1 MSLNKELA
9 VTTSSAPGV
18 QLGVASPSETSAKS
32 PVLEDHVNDDHSSIL
47 TASTA
52 DSIAEAQSIH
62 QTWSRNT
69 GHFSPGDE
77 DGGQVTATTTNATQD
92 PRFELDFDD
101 EGENPQDWPMVKK
114 AMVIFFM
121 SFSTLIVVMY
131 STSYTSGIPG
141 MMRTFGIQSKTLVIL
156 GVTTY
161 LCGLALGSIILAP
174 LSEMYGRR
182 PVYLIAVAC
191 FTVLVIPCALSNNLA
206 QILVLRFFGAIAGAA
221 MISNAPGTVSDIVSD
236 DYRALAF
243 SIWSIGPMNGPVV
256 GPLVGGFVYQAL
268 GWRWTNW
275 VVMIGSAVSWFMVF
289 MIKET
294 YAPAILRAK
303 SAKRRKETNDER
315 WYSRY
320 DDKKVFWPLLRENL
334 YRPLLMSVSEP
345 ICIFWN
351 VYIALVYG
359 VLYLCFVSYPIVFGE
374 LRGWSPGLVGLGYIG
389 IGIGGCIVIASE
401 PLLRKMINSH
411 KKDPETGKPY
421 PEAMV
426 SVVCIAAVC
435 VPVGEMIFAW
445 YATPFHTTTTYTD
458 THHRT
463 CTPDVHWIAPII
475 AGIPFGAGNCG
486 VFIYASNYL
495 VHSYGIYAASALAGN
510 AVLRSA
516 MGGALPLA
524 GPKMY
529 QTLGP
534 HWSATMLA
542 LIEFAMIPI
551 PFVFYLYGHRIRE
564 KSALIRQMRE
574 DREKLDGKKRR
585 AAEKM
590 RDREDEKGELGAA
603 EKKEL
608 EV

>member
-1 MSLNKELA
+1 MTSQDVDKEIAMNHSEKERIASRPGESHLSNSSHVA
-9 VTTSSAPGV
+9 EEHEDDQSSVSSVSTS
-18 QLGVASPSETSAKS
+18 
-32 PVLEDHVNDDHSSIL
+32 H
-47 TASTA
+47 
-52 DSIAEAQSIH
+52 DSIAEVHSIH

-69 GHFSPGDE
+69 GHSWPNNKMVGI
-77 DGGQVTATTTNATQD
+77 ATVTTNATQD
-92 PRFELDFDD
+92 ARFELDFDD
-101 EGENPQDWPMVKK
+101 DGENPQDWPMIKK

-121 SFSTLIVVMY
+121 SFSTLVVVMY
-131 STSYTSGIPG
+131 STSYSSGIEG
-141 MMRTFGIQSKTLVIL
+141 MMDTFQVESKTLVIL
-156 GVTTY
+156 GITTY

-182 PVYLIAVAC
+182 PVYLIAVAA

-206 QILVLRFFGAIAGAA
+206 QILVMRFFGAIAGAA

-243 SIWSIGPMNGPVV
+243 SIWSLGPMNGPVV

-275 VVMIGSAVSWFMVF
+275 VVMIGSGVSWIMVF
-289 MIKET
+289 LIKET

-303 SAKRRKETNDER
+303 SAKKRKETDESR
-315 WYSRY
+315 WFSRY
-320 DDKKVFWPLLRENL
+320 DDKKKFWPLLRENL
-334 YRPLLMSVSEP
+334 YRPLSMAVSEP

-351 VYIALVYG
+351 LYIALVYG

-374 LRGWSPGLVGLGYIG
+374 LRGWTPGFIGLGYIG
-389 IGIGGCIVIASE
+389 IGVGGCLVIVSE
-401 PLLRKMINSH
+401 PLLRKMINAH

-426 SVVCIAAVC
+426 SVVCLAAVS
-435 VPVGEMIFAW
+435 VPIGEMIFAW
-445 YATPFHTTTTYTD
+445 
-458 THHRT
+458 T
-463 CTPDVHWIAPII
+463 CTPDIHWIAPII

-495 VHSYGIYAASALAGN
+495 VNSYGIYAASALAGN

-524 GPKMY
+524 GPAMY
-529 QTLGP
+529 ASLGP
-534 HWSATMLA
+534 HWSATMLS

-551 PFVFYLYGHRIRE
+551 PVVFYLYGHKIRE

-574 DREKLDGKKRR
+574 DKDKLDSRKRR
-585 AAEKM
+585 AAEKLKSL
-590 RDREDEKGELGAA
+590 EGGLG
-603 EKKEL
+603 EKKTKA
-608 EV
+608 

>member
-1 MSLNKELA
+1 MSATKEVA
-9 VTTSSAPGV
+9 AAESAKETI
-18 QLGVASPSETSAKS
+18 SPSVTSQATEKS
-32 PVLEDHVNDDHSSIL
+32 QPLEARHDGDHSSISS
-47 TASTA
+47 AST
-52 DSIAEAQSIH
+52 DSLSDTDEVLSIH
-62 QTWSRNT
+62 QSLSRNA
-69 GHFSPGDE
+69 GLDEHGDKSMAHI
-77 DGGQVTATTTNATQD
+77 TTTTTNMTTD
-92 PRFELDFDD
+92 PRYELDFDD
-101 EGENPQDWPMVKK
+101 DGENPQDWPMWRK
-114 AMVIFFM
+114 AFVIFFM
-121 SFSTLIVVMY
+121 SYSTLVVVMY

-141 MMRTFGIQSKTLVIL
+141 MMATFGIKSKTLVVL
-156 GVTTY
+156 GITTY
-161 LCGLALGSIILAP
+161 LSGLAIGSLLLAP

-182 PVYLIAVAC
+182 PVYLIAVAS
-191 FTVLVIPCALSNNLA
+191 FTILIIPCALSNNLA
-206 QILVLRFFGAIAGAA
+206 QILVMRFFGAIAGAA

-243 SIWSIGPMNGPVV
+243 SIWSLGPMNGPVI

-275 VVMIGSAVSWFMVF
+275 VVMIGSGTSWFMVF
-289 MIKET
+289 LIPET

-303 SAKRRKETNDER
+303 SAKKRKQTDDPR
-315 WYSRY
+315 WHSRY
-320 DDKKVFWPLLRENL
+320 DDKKSFLPMLRENL
-334 YRPLLMSVSEP
+334 YRPLSMAINEP

-351 VYIALVYG
+351 IYIALVYG
-359 VLYLCFVSYPIVFGE
+359 VLYLCFVSYPIVFSE
-374 LRGWSPGLVGLGYIG
+374 LRGWSPGLTGLSYMG
-389 IGIGGCIVIASE
+389 IGIGGIIVICSE
-401 PLLRKMINSH
+401 PLLRKMINNH
-411 KKDPETGKPY
+411 PKDPETGKVY

-426 SVVCIAAVC
+426 SVVCIAAIA

-445 YATPFHTTTTYTD
+445 
-458 THHRT
+458 T
-463 CTPDVHWIAPII
+463 CTPNVHWIAPIL

-529 QTLGP
+529 ATLGP

-542 LIEFAMIPI
+542 LIEVAMIPI
-551 PFVFYLYGHRIRE
+551 PFTFWRYGHKIRQ

-574 DREKLDGKKRR
+574 DRDKLDSKKRR
-585 AAEKM
+585 AAEKAAR
-590 RDREDEKGELGAA
+590 RDLEVSEEFKMG